1 MNFEQLRLQI
11 HMRDLFDRLGA
22 MDAELMI
29 VDAFLKEQ
37 ARHERIHQPQAATS
51 NHAVPTK
58 STHLCDT
65 NTCGCAVDDSSSL
78 QVA

>member
-29 VDAFLKEQ
+29 VDAFVKEQ
-37 ARHERIHQPQAATS
+37 ARHDRIRQLKP
-51 NHAVPTK
+51 
-58 STHLCDT
+58 DT
-65 NTCGCAVDDSSSL
+65 NSHADPV
-78 QVA
+78 